1 MFGKGAALPHGAQ
14 PQTFCFAA
22 EFQLE
27 KANKCSVFRRVFPMG
42 NPAMSK
48 PDLGGRPSHRPS
60 QATRTRV
67 NLLLALG
74 WSNQR
79 IALALDVD
87 LKTLKKHYADEL
99 KLRAVAADRLD
110 GMLMQKLLDLFLA
123 GNVGAA
129 RELRVLRERNDRRST
144 VPAEKPLGKKEAA
157 LRAAREPDPTT
168 ELGRLM
174 IDRAGGEPH

>member
-1 MFGKGAALPHGAQ
+1 M
-14 PQTFCFAA
+14 
-22 EFQLE
+22 
-27 KANKCSVFRRVFPMG
+27 
-42 NPAMSK
+42 
-48 PDLGGRPSHRPS
+48 
-60 QATRTRV
+60 
-67 NLLLALG
+67 LALG
-74 WSNQR
+74 WSNRR

-110 GMLMQKLLDLFLA
+110 GMLMQKLLELFLA

-174 IDRAGGEPH
+174 IDREARYRADGEPH